1 MTKTIRDQVYVA
13 QWLQVPVEARQK
25 LAVQFNLGKSGF
37 SNVVNNVVVSDGH
50 TDLDLSD
57 LTVDKLQDY
66 IVSGFTNKTS
76 IIGLLEMAVTKILT
90 PEPIKIVTP
99 EVAILP
105 KEEAKQARKAY
116 EKRKKQAD
124 KLGKMAKKTLD
135 VRFVKGVKKLGKKKK

>member
-105 KEEAKQARKAY
+105 KEEAK
-116 EKRKKQAD
+116 
-124 KLGKMAKKTLD
+124 
-135 VRFVKGVKKLGKKKK
+135 